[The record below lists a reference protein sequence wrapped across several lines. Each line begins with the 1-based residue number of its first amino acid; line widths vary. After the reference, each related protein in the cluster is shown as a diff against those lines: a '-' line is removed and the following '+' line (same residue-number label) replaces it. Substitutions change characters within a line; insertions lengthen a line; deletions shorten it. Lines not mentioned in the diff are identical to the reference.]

1 MKNTRIV
8 VRTEIATLM
17 NNENKLDSK
26 KMERFAMLMTN
37 LKNSGRRIMIVTSG
51 AIVLGSQKMGVEIQ
65 LENIALKQAVASIGQ
80 ASVMKNYQNHFNHFN
95 QLVAQVLL
103 TMDIFTNEERVS
115 NTQNT
120 INALFDMGIIPI
132 INENDTIS
140 TSDIELDDNYPLA
153 LNVAKITETD
163 IILIKLDEE
172 NSYIIQA
179 RDTEKAI
186 KVSSDDELFAELDN
200 LAVELEKNKAYAQ
213 FNFPSNLVEIID
225 AITD

>member
-103 TMDIFTNEERVS
+103 TMDIFTNEERVL

-132 INENDTIS
+132 INENDTVS

-163 IILIKLDEE
+163 IILIKLDED

-186 KVSSDDELFAELDN
+186 KVSCDDELFAELDK
-200 LAVELEKNKAYAQ
+200 LALELEKNKAFAQ
-213 FNFPSNLVEIID
+213 FNFPSNLVEITSNIM
-225 AITD
+225 

>member
-51 AIVLGSQKMGVEIQ
+51 AIVLGSQKMDVEIQ

-132 INENDTIS
+132 INENDTVS

-186 KVSSDDELFAELDN
+186 KVSSDDELFSKLDN
-200 LAVELEKNKAYAQ
+200 LAAELEKNKAFAEY
-213 FNFPSNLVEIID
+213 NFPSNLVEITSNIM
-225 AITD
+225 